1 MKVLVLGAA
10 GMAGHTVTLYFKEQ
24 GHEVTAFSRKAFP
37 YCKWIQ
43 GDAFDTGHLRDV
55 IVNGGYDAVI
65 NCIGLLNRFAESA
78 PEKAVYINSYLPHQ
92 IVAWLEDKQTR
103 FVQMSTDCVF
113 AGNTGPYNEN
123 SFLTDGHIMTVPKH
137 WER

>member
-55 IVNGGYDAVI
+55 IAV
-65 NCIGLLNRFAESA
+65 
-78 PEKAVYINSYLPHQ
+78 SYTHLTLPTSDL
-92 IVAWLEDKQTR
+92 V
-103 FVQMSTDCVF
+103 
-113 AGNTGPYNEN
+113 
-123 SFLTDGHIMTVPKH
+123 
-137 WER
+137 